1 MSSLEMM
8 DESADPAEIEAEA
21 TTAIWCGMG
30 GLVCASLSPFAC
42 YLPAFIGVGLAG
54 YGVWKSWSVQQRL
67 PAEDSPVRTLSNVG
81 MVAGGV
87 GFLLAG
93 LYCAIIL
100 FVIIVYGLMFLF
112 MMFAGALGVAGVH

>member
-1 MSSLEMM
+1 MSTHELL
-8 DESADPAEIEAEA
+8 DEAYDPAEIESEA
-21 TTAIWCGMG
+21 TTAIWCGIG

-42 YLPAFIGVGLAG
+42 YLPAFIGIGLAG
-54 YGVWKSWSVQQRL
+54 FGVWKSWSVQQRL

-100 FVIIVYGLMFLF
+100 LVIVIYGLMFLF
-112 MMFAGALGVAGVH
+112 MIFAGALGAAH